1 IEVRA
6 ALRRCTCARSAA
18 VTAFTS
24 DVRHVLAI
32 AADSFAPFAAGD
44 ARFVRGELVRGAFRV
59 RCAPAFARNF
69 TLLGRIHRRK
79 TALAGICH
87 SVSLREMNL
96 ILRELLTSLRQAA
109 SNRARS

>member
-1 IEVRA
+1 MTLTDVRAA
-6 ALRRCTCARSAA
+6 ALRRRTRASSAA
-18 VTAFTS
+18 VTAFAS

-32 AADSFAPFAAGD
+32 ATDGLATFAAGHS
-44 ARFVRGELVRGAFRV
+44 RFVRGELVRGAFCV

-87 SVSLREMNL
+87 RC
-96 ILRELLTSLRQAA
+96 LLNGVPISYCV
-109 SNRARS
+109 NC